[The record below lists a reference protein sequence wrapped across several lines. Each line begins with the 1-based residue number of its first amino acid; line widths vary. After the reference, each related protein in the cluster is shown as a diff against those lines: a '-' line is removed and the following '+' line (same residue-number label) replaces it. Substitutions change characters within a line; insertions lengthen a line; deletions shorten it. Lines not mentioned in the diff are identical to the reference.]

1 MFNTGKGKE
10 PPQANKEASSPMSKR
25 ISSVVGLAIM
35 IAFFLVV
42 IAVMGVGKSSR
53 QSSSTPQDLYEPSA
67 KNAQDLET
75 IAKKNEVPLFP
86 EEIEPEEM
94 MPQIIYV
101 PTPKMTIEEKRKSN
115 HSIRLLAANASTT
128 VGNFAVGTRQHND
141 SSGGGKEALPGTVA
155 YELAQVEREIASAK
169 QNEAMANQAMMA
181 QNTGGQQNTDPNGW
195 EAKERFIVGDKGFAG
210 YSQHFRTPQ
219 RTELEVKAGT
229 IIPCV
234 LINGMISDLPGNC
247 LAQITEDVYDSAT
260 GKNVLIPK
268 GSKVVGTYDHR
279 INYGQSRIMAVW
291 TKLVYPDGSTL
302 LLENLSGADPSGY
315 TGYKGEVNRHWNSL
329 IASAMIVSLLG
340 AGADMVTPSNSGRNN
355 DDNDAGN
362 VLSENVARSVAE
374 AMSKVIQRE
383 ADRAPTIKIKPGKR
397 FVLFV
402 KRDVVFTEKW
412 K

>member
-10 PPQANKEASSPMSKR
+10 PPQANKEAGSPMSKR
-25 ISSVVGLAIM
+25 ISSVVGFAIM

-42 IAVMGVGKSSR
+42 IAVMGVGKGSR
-53 QSSSTPQDLYEPSA
+53 QSSSPPQELYEPSA

-75 IAKKNEVPLFP
+75 IANKNNVPLFP
-86 EEIEPEEM
+86 EEIEPEEP

-101 PTPKMTIEEKRKSN
+101 PTPRRVIEDKRQTD
-115 HSIRLLAANASTT
+115 HSIRILAANAPTAVNNVAVSTQ
-128 VGNFAVGTRQHND
+128 GSG
-141 SSGGGKEALPGTVA
+141 SSEKDPPQPGTIA
-155 YELAQVEREIASAK
+155 YELAQVQREISDAK
-169 QNEAMANQAMMA
+169 QSEALAYQAMMA

-195 EAKERFIVGDKGFAG
+195 ESKERFIVGDKGFAG
-210 YSQHFRTPQ
+210 YSMHFRTPQ

-234 LINGMISDLPGNC
+234 LINGIISDLPGNC

-260 GKNVLIPK
+260 GKNILIPK